1 MKKIWLYGV
10 VLICGI
16 AGCTRESDW
25 ERQAD
30 GTEELKKV
38 NVLMAVEEGKAFEEN
53 IHSLAVYAFQQTDD
67 GTFVYYKRVADLTME
82 DIHDLGAGIFPGY
95 DSKVL
100 KVILPA
106 GLYRFYYL
114 ANDMTNGYVEP
125 LPGGKME
132 QGYLPFPTNGME
144 QPYFMGEVEM
154 KPGASENTPLLVVL
168 SRVVS
173 RLTVVVTGVPDP
185 VDSVHYRIG
194 GIASRMLL
202 TGTTTGD
209 TTSYT
214 GNHLIEAN
222 VSGDTVISGLLLFP
236 SSRAEIAFRFMAE
249 NMVVKEKTIPV
260 SGLIPDNDVY
270 ISGYWDEVSVT
281 KPVRI
286 FSIPFY
292 NNSRSGDSR

>member
-30 GTEELKKV
+30 GTEKLRKV
-38 NVLMAVEEGKAFEEN
+38 NVQMAVEEGKAFEEN
-53 IHSLAVYAFQQTDD
+53 IHSLAVYAFRQVDD
-67 GTFVYYKRVADLTME
+67 GTFVYYKRVADLTTE
-82 DIHDLGAGIFPGY
+82 DIHDLGTGMFPGY

-114 ANDMTNGYVEP
+114 ANDMTNSYVEP
-125 LPGGKME
+125 LTGEKME
-132 QGYLPFPTNGME
+132 QGYLPFPLNGME
-144 QPYFMGEVEM
+144 RPYFMGEVEM

-173 RLTVVVTGVPDP
+173 RLTMVITGIPDS
-185 VDSVHYRIG
+185 VDTVHYRIG
-194 GIASRMLL
+194 GIASRVLL
-202 TGTTTGD
+202 TGAVTRD
-209 TTSYT
+209 TTSYM
-214 GNHLIEAN
+214 GDYPIEAK
-222 VSGDTVISGLLLFP
+222 VADDTVISGLLLFP

-249 NMVVKEKTIPV
+249 DTVVKEKTIPV
-260 SGLIPDNDVY
+260 SGLIPDNDIY

-281 KPVRI
+281 KPVRT
-286 FSIPFY
+286 FSILSCSNF
-292 NNSRSGDSR
+292 RSSD

>member
-1 MKKIWLYGV
+1 M
-10 VLICGI
+10 ICGI

-125 LPGGKME
+125 FTRGKDGARIFTFSHEWNGTTLFHGRGGNEAGSLRK
-132 QGYLPFPTNGME
+132 
-144 QPYFMGEVEM
+144 
-154 KPGASENTPLLVVL
+154 TPL
-168 SRVVS
+168 
-173 RLTVVVTGVPDP
+173 
-185 VDSVHYRIG
+185 
-194 GIASRMLL
+194 
-202 TGTTTGD
+202 
-209 TTSYT
+209 
-214 GNHLIEAN
+214 
-222 VSGDTVISGLLLFP
+222 F
-236 SSRAEIAFRFMAE
+236 
-249 NMVVKEKTIPV
+249 
-260 SGLIPDNDVY
+260 
-270 ISGYWDEVSVT
+270 
-281 KPVRI
+281 
-286 FSIPFY
+286 
-292 NNSRSGDSR
+292 